1 MKRAAIAVLVLWT
14 PLVVFGLTPKERAK
28 VQEALT
34 AVELAIGHGEE
45 LQKAAEQARIEADNA
60 NKVAGMAAS
69 SAFSAGVTA
78 RKAVTDAESCKKTV
92 AEWEPI
98 IKAVTG
104 PWWFPGGRAL
114 IYGAKKS
121 AISLVVIIGIGL
133 LLAVIIKVVI
143 TAATGG
149 TVTGGFRIV
158 GGIFARVGKGVF
170 GFFGRLGK
178 RGLALAKKKG
188 KAATT
193 RQIDKIKHR
202 TIGSDD

>member
-14 PLVVFGLTPKERAK
+14 PLAVFGLTPKERAK
-28 VQEALT
+28 VQEALA

-104 PWWFPGGRAL
+104 PWWFPGGNAL

-121 AISLVVIIGIGL
+121 AISALVIIVGGFVL
-133 LLAVIIKVVI
+133 FLIIKIVI
-143 TAATGG
+143 SVTTGG
-149 TVTGGFRIV
+149 TVTAGLSAGT
-158 GGIFARVGKGVF
+158 KVF
-170 GFFGRLGK
+170 GKLGRWSGRAGK
-178 RGLALAKKKG
+178 RLLSFSRRRG
-188 KAATT
+188 KTVT
-193 RQIDKIKHR
+193 DNIRHR
-202 TIGSDD
+202 TIGSDDD